1 MVVLV
6 PWKGRARLLAGVS
19 CFAKVDLKLKA
30 LESLAVIYVDFLRIF
45 TGMETGTGNLIK
57 LGVLVRVSGF
67 LSHGCARNII
77 RENLLR
83 KDLWIWDQIL
93 FSLN

>member
-1 MVVLV
+1 M
-6 PWKGRARLLAGVS
+6 W
-19 CFAKVDLKLKA
+19 
-30 LESLAVIYVDFLRIF
+30 IFLRIS

-57 LGVLVRVSGF
+57 VGILERVPGF
-67 LSHGCARNII
+67 LGYGYARNTI
-77 RENLLR
+77 RANLLR

>member
-1 MVVLV
+1 MDV
-6 PWKGRARLLAGVS
+6 
-19 CFAKVDLKLKA
+19 KLKA
-30 LESLAVIYVDFLRIF
+30 LKSLAVIYVDFLRIF

-57 LGVLVRVSGF
+57 LGVLVRVPGF
-67 LSHGCARNII
+67 LGHGYTRNTIGV
-77 RENLLR
+77 NLLR